1 MVAAVVMRTIL
12 RILTGKKRPQMKLQ
26 GFRKA

>member
-1 MVAAVVMRTIL
+1 MVAAVVMRTML
-12 RILTGKKRPQMKLQ
+12 RILTGKKRSQIKLQ